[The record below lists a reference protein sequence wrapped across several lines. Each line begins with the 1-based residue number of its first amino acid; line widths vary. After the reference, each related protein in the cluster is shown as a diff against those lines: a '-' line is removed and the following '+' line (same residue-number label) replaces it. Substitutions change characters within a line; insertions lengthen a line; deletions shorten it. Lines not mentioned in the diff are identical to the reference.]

1 MLPFQTP
8 GVVAAVVVG
17 GVLGEP
23 VGGVVGLA
31 PDPVLESLLP
41 PPPQAVNAR
50 LAARSVRAGSRE
62 TIKLFMIISNGSVNS
77 VSVYCDGSWK
87 RRPPVSGLR

>member
-17 GVLGEP
+17 GVPGEL

-31 PDPVLESLLP
+31 PDPGLESPLP
-41 PPPQAVNAR
+41 PPPQAANAR
-50 LAARSVRAGSRE
+50 LATKSVRTGSRE
-62 TIKLFMIISNGSVNS
+62 PRNVFMNISNGSVNS
-77 VSVYCDGSWK
+77 VSV
-87 RRPPVSGLR
+87 